1 MALEKPLTR
10 QRLTTPRAA
19 AVAGII
25 FGLLLGTSLLL
36 IRITIPPNSTD
47 TGEWITRSRGVVLIA
62 LNMVPFAGIAFLW
75 FMGVVR
81 DRLGAMEDRFFA
93 TVFLGSGLLF
103 LAMLF
108 ASAAV
113 AGGLIFTLDSP
124 RELAAYAGVLQFA
137 RAVTYQI
144 LNIYAIKMAGVFMI
158 SLCTIAMR
166 TGIMPRW
173 MIYLGYALALLL
185 LLTIGLVSWISLV
198 FPMWIL
204 LLSVYLLIENYRR
217 GGDTDLPISPRAV
230 PLSQQD
236 N

>member
-1 MALEKPLTR
+1 MVQEKPLTR

-19 AVAGII
+19 AVAGIL

-36 IRITIPPNSTD
+36 IRITIPPEATD
-47 TGEWITRSRGVVLIA
+47 HGEWVTRSRGVVLIA

-81 DRLGAMEDRFFA
+81 DRMGAMEDRFFA

-108 ASAAV
+108 SSAAV
-113 AGGLIFTLDSP
+113 AGGLVFALETPAEVAS
-124 RELAAYAGVLQFA
+124 YAGVFKFA
-137 RAVTYQI
+137 RGVTYQI

-158 SLCTIAMR
+158 SLCTIALR

-185 LLTIGLVSWISLV
+185 LLTIGLVSWISMV
-198 FPMWIL
+198 FPVWIL
-204 LLSVYLLIENYRR
+204 VLSIFFLIENYRR
-217 GGDTDLPISPRAV
+217 GDNTDLPITPKAV